1 MKGEVRGRGAGG
13 GGKEVMN
20 SVGIFLEV
28 PSQSWIPI
36 TPHVDTELVI
46 SAISQI
52 ARSYPAPTVCLASY
66 WESY

>member
-1 MKGEVRGRGAGG
+1 
-13 GGKEVMN
+13 MN
-20 SVGIFLEV
+20 SVEISLEV

-46 SAISQI
+46 SAISQTVWP
-52 ARSYPAPTVCLASY
+52 YPAPAVCLASY